1 METIIIDGM
10 SYALPLFII
19 AIAGI
24 YSEKS
29 GVINLALEGLL
40 GFGAFIGALF
50 VVLISRD
57 TISANSGLL
66 PYMALAFAM
75 LGGMIYSM
83 LYGLLTIKFKANQVI
98 SGVVINILSMSLT
111 LFLTKQ
117 INRTVFENPSDNFKL
132 AIFKKFS
139 LPVLSDIP
147 IIGAFF
153 SKIYPFQVIILVVAV
168 LAYYVLYKTKYGMR
182 LRASGENPYAVDAC
196 GVDVGKTRFFAIM
209 ISGALAG
216 LGGMSFAYSISSGF
230 TPNIYF
236 GAGYLAIAALIFGNW
251 NIVPTFIACIIFGFT
266 RSGGFVLSQ
275 KLNLAGEY
283 SDLIMILPYLVTLVL
298 LVFFSKKNRAP
309 KALGEIY
316 DKSKR

>member
-1 METIIIDGM
+1 METVIIDGM

-40 GFGAFIGALF
+40 GFGAFVGALF
-50 VVLISRD
+50 VVLVSKNMIS
-57 TISANSGLL
+57 TTSVYL
-66 PYMALAFAM
+66 PYMALLFAM

-117 INRTVFENPSDNFKL
+117 INRTVFENPSDSFKL
-132 AIFKKFS
+132 TIFKRFNI
-139 LPVLSDIP
+139 PVLSEIP
-147 IIGAFF
+147 ILGAFF
-153 SKIYPFQVIILVVAV
+153 SKIYPFQVVIIVVAV

-182 LRASGENPYAVDAC
+182 LRASGENPYAVDSC
-196 GVDVGKTRFFAIM
+196 GVDVGKTRFIAIM

-230 TPNIYF
+230 TPSVYF

-251 NIVPTFIACIIFGFT
+251 NIIPTFIACIIFGFT
-266 RSGGFVLSQ
+266 RSGGFTLSQ
-275 KLNLAGEY
+275 TLKLPGEY
-283 SDLIMILPYLVTLVL
+283 SDLVMILPYLVTLIL
-298 LVFFSKKNRAP
+298 LVFFSKKNRMP